1 MEHIERLVL
10 TDAAL
15 AAKTAALGAALK
27 YIAQRTLAILAFM
40 AFTYGLLAAE
50 VELAKLEGFPA
61 AVIR

>member
-1 MEHIERLVL
+1 MEHIERFVL

-15 AAKTAALGAALK
+15 AGKTAALGDAFK
-27 YIAQRTLAILAFM
+27 YVAQRALAILAFM
-40 AFTYGLLAAE
+40 LFTYGLLAAE